1 MARRSSQIT
10 LQPSVLLWA
19 RQRAKLSADDLARK
33 VSVKPERVRDW
44 EYSGDISMSQAQK
57 LARITYTPFGYLF
70 LPEPPD
76 ESLPIAD
83 FRTVGDKPPRQP
95 SPNLLDTVYAMQR
108 RQAWM
113 REEMT
118 IEYEAQPLPFVG
130 AHALTDD
137 PKEVAG
143 AMRDALGIDQG
154 WAASVPNWSA
164 ALRRLRDKVEDAG
177 ILVFF
182 NGVVGNNTR
191 RPLDR
196 KEFQGFALVDE
207 YAPLIFVNN
216 TDFKAAQMFTLAH
229 ELAHIFVGE
238 MGVSHL
244 EDMQPANNDT
254 ERFCD
259 KMAAEFLV
267 PESELRAC
275 WHATGV
281 NDNPYNSVA
290 SQFKVSS
297 IVAARR
303 ALDTELI
310 SKSAFLDFYEEHQ
323 NEVWRSKQENPG
335 GGNFWLNQIWR
346 VGPRFAAAVVC
357 AVKEGRLSYTEA
369 YSLTGLRGNTFE
381 NMPEKMGLSFAVNSM
396 SIA

>member
-1 MARRSSQIT
+1 MARRSSQIR
-10 LQPSVLLWA
+10 LQPDVLLWA

-33 VSVKPERVRDW
+33 VSVKPERVLAW
-44 EYSGDISMSQAQK
+44 ERSGDISMSQAQN
-57 LARITYTPFGYLF
+57 LARATYTPFGYLF

-83 FRTVGDKPPRQP
+83 FRTVGDEPPRQP

-143 AMRDALGIDQG
+143 AMRDALGIAHG

-164 ALRRLRDKVEDAG
+164 ALRHLRDKVEDAG

-182 NGVVGNNTR
+182 NGVVGNNNR
-191 RPLDR
+191 RTLDR

-216 TDFKAAQMFTLAH
+216 TDFKAARMFTLAH

-238 MGVSHL
+238 TGVSHL

-259 KMAAEFLV
+259 KTAAEFLV

-281 NDNPYNSVA
+281 NDNPYISVA
-290 SQFKVSS
+290 RQFKVSS

-303 ALDTELI
+303 ALDLNLI
-310 SKSAFLDFYEEHQ
+310 DRDKFFSFY
-323 NEVWRSKQENPG
+323 NENREKGRPSSPQQQGG
-335 GGNFWLNQIWR
+335 GGNFWNTQRWR
-346 VGPRFAAAVVC
+346 IGARFAAAVVC

-369 YSLTGLRGNTFE
+369 YSLTDLKGGTFE
-381 NMPEKMGLSFAVNSM
+381 NMPEKMGLSL
-396 SIA
+396 